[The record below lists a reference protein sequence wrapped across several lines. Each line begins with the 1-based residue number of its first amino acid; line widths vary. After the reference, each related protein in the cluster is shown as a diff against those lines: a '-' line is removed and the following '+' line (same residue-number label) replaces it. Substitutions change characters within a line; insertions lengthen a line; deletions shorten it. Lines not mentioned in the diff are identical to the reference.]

1 MYHFLSAALGLTH
14 SLPGGGELLTRKGL
28 SALETRILTWVEGLQ
43 VLLVLV
49 VH

>member
-14 SLPGGGELLTRKGL
+14 SLPGGELLTRKGL
-28 SALETRILTWVEGLQ
+28 SALETRIVTWVEGLQ